1 LLNSNANSILI
12 ALIPMNRKVNSH
24 RVENRDHRLEV
35 NAGTSDTPDSESD
48 VRTRILNAANALIAT
63 GGTEAATTRGVGA
76 AAGVQAPTIYRLFG
90 DKRGLLEAVAE
101 YGLSNFV
108 ADKSTTVPS
117 DDPVQD
123 LRNGWDTNIAFGV
136 TNPELFTI
144 MSSNPHLRTRSRA
157 LSAGTDILTN
167 IVHRIARTGRL
178 QISEERAVALI
189 QSVSVGTVLT
199 LLSQPSATR
208 DAGLSNAAR
217 EAVITAIT
225 TQPANQHLA
234 NHQAASPA
242 VAASSLRAQ
251 LAQTTTL
258 TPGEKH
264 LLNELLTRIANEEPN
279 RGA

>member
-1 LLNSNANSILI
+1 
-12 ALIPMNRKVNSH
+12 MNRKVNSH
-24 RVENRDHRLEV
+24 RVEDRDHRLEV

-63 GGTEAATTRGVGA
+63 GGTAAATTRAVGE

-101 YGLSNFV
+101 YGLSIFV
-108 ADKSTTVPS
+108 AEKSTTVPS

-136 TNPELFTI
+136 TNPGLFTI
-144 MSSNPHLRTRSRA
+144 ISSNPDLRTQSRA
-157 LSAGTDILTN
+157 LSAGTEILNT

-178 QISEERAVALI
+178 QVSEERAVALI
-189 QSVSVGTVLT
+189 QSASVGTVLT
-199 LLSQPSATR
+199 LISQPSATR
-208 DAGLSNAAR
+208 DPGLSTAAR
-217 EAVITAIT
+217 EAVLTAIT

-234 NHQAASPA
+234 IQPASPA